1 MSQAIKIIINSF
13 YGVLGTSGCRFLDT
27 RLVSSITKRGHQI
40 ILESKRFIEAEGFRV
55 IYGDTDSVFVLI
67 PKEAIDVES
76 STSDS
81 AA

>member
-1 MSQAIKIIINSF
+1 M
-13 YGVLGTSGCRFLDT
+13 
-27 RLVSSITKRGHQI
+27 SSITKRGHQI

-76 STSDS
+76 STSNS
-81 AA
+81 AAERAESVVGLQRA